1 MTEQKMVCGGD
12 DCFKMVDMADFVTRR
27 DGTTH
32 RLSKL
37 CWDCIT
43 PAQKKALKRYK
54 KDLRHQQN
62 QRNRTTVAAPSSH

>member
-1 MTEQKMVCGGD
+1 METILCGGD
-12 DCFKMVDMADFVTRR
+12 DCFNKVEVSDFVVRR
-27 DGTTH
+27 DGTIH

-43 PAQKKALKRYK
+43 PAQRKSLKRYK

-62 QRNRTTVAAPSSH
+62 QRSTAARNAPKSL